1 MLSLSLLLARPLR
14 ENPTGTELGG
24 GYSFSSQGT
33 ALFFFFFWDIYFMS
47 LCAILPWDR
56 LLQREG
62 ETTAVRG

>member
-33 ALFFFFFWDIYFMS
+33 ALFFFFFLGHIFHVA
-47 LCAILPWDR
+47 LCYSSV
-56 LLQREG
+56 G
-62 ETTAVRG
+62 